1 MSDLSPNDMSD
12 ASSWADSAT
21 YDEVIVRDF
30 LRPLEH
36 AAKGQ
41 GTVPRELQ
49 IQVLRRLARYF
60 ALDMRERS
68 PTIMVTE
75 AMAQMLH
82 QHVQSVMRYV
92 DTECIES
99 LAGEDVNVEVQQAL
113 LHYKGVKT
121 WTPPQ
126 LTAFDPEQGIV
137 RLSYYVHGDVPGEDF
152 IVDGQRRDPVYVKS
166 RSCNFFRRSLFLER
180 IVWLPANGASRIEAR
195 LGGREVPI
203 VDLTLDRQSGSRS
216 RSCKGLAGRSPAGG
230 PSLRSRAIKWL
241 AGQSWLC
248 RRFRGAWV
256 FSDGTHEA
264 DDNAEHLYRWLRE
277 HHPQVNAWFLLSRES
292 SDWDRLASEGFRL
305 MPEGPARVL
314 LVLNAEHIV
323 SSHANLVFGGLD
335 PSHYGDAMRWRFTYL
350 THGVHDKD
358 RSHWLNGQ
366 PFDRMIAS
374 TPAEFASIV
383 ADGSPYKMSLREA
396 RRTGLPRHDALLRE
410 SSLAEAKDIDAIF
423 VMPTWRARLNKR
435 VAASHGDALD
445 AFTRSE
451 YARCWRDF
459 MRSDTLHELATRHG
473 KRLVFMP
480 HPGSVEFLEAFDL
493 PGHVTVLTKRDVRI
507 QEMFLRSAVLVTD
520 YSSVAFEMAV
530 LRRPVA
536 YYQFDA
542 DQFFHGDHDL
552 REGYFSYERD
562 GFGPV
567 APSQDSLLRELGAI
581 LEAGCR
587 PAPVYRA
594 RMDAAFPDAGGQA
607 CQRVFES
614 IVDIRRPVG
623 QRPGESASHGA
634 TP

>member
-1 MSDLSPNDMSD
+1 MSDLFHRGKADD
-12 ASSWADSAT
+12 SSWAESAT
-21 YDEVIVRDF
+21 YDEVLVRDY
-30 LRPLEH
+30 LRPLES
-36 AAKGQ
+36 AADGQ
-41 GTVPRELQ
+41 GVVPRELQ
-49 IQVLRRLARYF
+49 TRVLRPLARYF

-75 AMAQMLH
+75 AMAETLH
-82 QHVQSVMRYV
+82 RHVRRIMRYV
-92 DTECIES
+92 DTECIEA
-99 LAGEDVNVEVQQAL
+99 LAGEGTSVEVQQAL
-113 LHYKGVKT
+113 LHYKGVQT
-121 WTPPQ
+121 RTPLQ

-137 RLSYYVHGDVPGEDF
+137 RLNYYVHGEVPGEDF
-152 IVDGQRRDPVYVKS
+152 IVDGHRRDPVYVKS

-180 IVWLPANGASRIEAR
+180 IVWLPAHATSKIEAR
-195 LGGREVPI
+195 LGGLDVPV
-203 VDLTLDRQSGSRS
+203 VDLTLDRNGSTRTNPGKGRAAQSG
-216 RSCKGLAGRSPAGG
+216 AGS
-230 PSLRSRAIKWL
+230 PSLKSRAIKWL
-241 AGQSWLC
+241 AKQSWLC

-256 FSDGTHEA
+256 LSDGTHEA

-277 HHPQVNAWFLLSRES
+277 HHPQINAWFLLSRQS
-292 SDWDRLASEGFRL
+292 ADRDRLASEGFRL
-305 MPEGPARVL
+305 MPEGLARSL
-314 LVLNAEHIV
+314 LVLNSDHII

-335 PSHYGDAMRWRFTYL
+335 PSHYGDVMRWRFTYL

-366 PFDRMIAS
+366 PFDRVIAS

-396 RRTGLPRHDALLRE
+396 RRTGLPRHDALLRA
-410 SSLAEAKDIDAIF
+410 SSLAEAKAMDAIF

-435 VAASHGDALD
+435 VAANHGDALD
-445 AFTRSE
+445 AFARSD

-459 MRSDTLHELATRHG
+459 MRSDTLHELAVRHG

-507 QEMFLRSAVLVTD
+507 QEMFVRSAVLITD
-520 YSSVAFEMAV
+520 YSTVAFEMAV

-567 APSQDSLLRELGAI
+567 ARSQGALLREVGAI
-581 LEAGCR
+581 LETGCQ
-587 PAPVYRA
+587 PAPEYRA

-623 QRPGESASHGA
+623 QRPVESAGHG
-634 TP
+634 TTR